1 MNQPTFC
8 TKILQA
14 LSIIT
19 ILVLL
24 NALISP
30 LMAQPQFYK
39 KHTFTRADTLR
50 GALSPERACFD
61 VYYYDLDLAVNIENQ
76 SIQGFV
82 DVYYKA
88 TENFTRLQLDLY
100 ANMTIDGVEFQ
111 NKKLEVSR
119 QGDAFFVTFP
129 KKQAKGA
136 TGVLRVNYHGQPR
149 SAQNPPWDGGFVWKA
164 DSKGNPWIGVAC
176 EGDGASLWWPNKDHL
191 SDEPDSM
198 AIRIKVPAALMAVAN
213 GNLRKTENLG
223 QFKKYHW
230 AVSYPINNYNVTL
243 NIADYAHFTDEYLAK
258 DGSKL
263 PIDYYVL
270 RSNEAKAR
278 DHFKQ
283 TLKVLECYEHYFDK
297 YPFWNDGFALVET
310 PYLGMEHQS
319 AIAYGNNY
327 QRGYLGGMIP
337 RDMNWDYIIVHEAAH
352 EYFGNSIS
360 CNDIAEMWIHESF
373 ATYMEALYVE
383 FTYSYKDAIRYL
395 NSQRAFIL
403 NKEPIIGPFEVN
415 WDNWEGSDH
424 YYKGAWMLHTLRHA
438 IGDDQKWWGLL
449 KGFYQKYAISNVRTQ
464 DFTQYVNQYTGRNF
478 DAFFEQYLSYPDIP
492 TFIYKLEQQGADL
505 KLSYKWRADVN
516 AFNMSVLVGNSTNY
530 TRLEPTT
537 EWQETIIK
545 DLTEAD
551 FKVATELFYVRK
563 KQEK

>member
-1 MNQPTFC
+1 MNQPTPLPKNVPVWLTTGLFVLFC
-8 TKILQA
+8 AYLT
-14 LSIIT
+14 
-19 ILVLL
+19 
-24 NALISP
+24 P
-30 LMAQPQFYK
+30 LPAQPQFYK
-39 KHTFTRADTLR
+39 KYTFTQADTLR
-50 GALSPERACFD
+50 GYLRPERTCFD
-61 VYYYDLDLAVNIENQ
+61 VYYYDLDIAVNIEDR

-82 DVYYKA
+82 DVYYKTMA
-88 TENFTRLQLDLY
+88 DFTRLQLDLF
-100 ANMTIDGVEFQ
+100 ANMVIDAVEFQ
-111 NKKLEVSR
+111 GKKLEVAR
-119 QGDAFFVTFP
+119 QHDAFFVTFP
-129 KKQAKGA
+129 KMQRKDTK
-136 TGVLRVNYHGQPR
+136 GVLRVSYHGQPR
-149 SAQNPPWDGGFVWKA
+149 VAKNPPWDGGFVWNA
-164 DSKGNPWIGVAC
+164 DRKGNPWIGVAC

-198 AIRIKVPAALMAVAN
+198 AIRIKVPASLMAVAN
-213 GNLRKTENLG
+213 GNLRKTEVMG
-223 QFKKYHW
+223 QYKKYHW
-230 AVSYPINNYNVTL
+230 FVSYPINNYNVTL
-243 NIADYAHFTDEYLAK
+243 NIADYVHFSDEYSAK
-258 DGSKL
+258 DGAKL
-263 PIDYYVL
+263 PVDYYVL

-278 DHFKQ
+278 EHFKQ
-283 TLKVLECYEHYFDK
+283 TIKVLECYEHYFDK

-383 FTYSYKDAIRYL
+383 YTYSYKDAVRYL
-395 NSQRAFIL
+395 NSQRSFIL
-403 NKEPIIGPFEVN
+403 NKEPIIGPPGVN

-449 KGFYQKYAISNVRTQ
+449 KGFYQRYAISNIRTQ
-464 DFTQYVNQYTGRNF
+464 DFTDYVNQYTGRNF
-478 DAFFEQYLSYPDIP
+478 NAFFEQYLTYADIP

-505 KLSYKWRADVN
+505 KVSYKWRAD
-516 AFNMSVLVGNSTNY
+516 AKGFSMPVLAGNPANY
-530 TRLEPTT
+530 TRLEATMD
-537 EWQETIIK
+537 WQETTIK
-545 DLTEAD
+545 ELAEAD
-551 FKVATELFYVRK
+551 FKVATELFYIRK